1 MRKDVL
7 HLAERLDATADLGV
21 DSIYAFLMWVGRD
34 RNCNPCKLAFTARP
48 GRVSLQ
54 ADEDSTYLEEAPK
67 QATQRLQTPY
77 NEAEADHYEN
87 LILARQEAFMDL

>member
-21 DSIYAFLMWVGRD
+21 EAIYAFLMWVGQD
-34 RNCNPCKLAFTARP
+34 RKCNPCKLDFTARP

-54 ADEDSTYLEEAPK
+54 TDEDSTYLEKAP
-67 QATQRLQTPY
+67 QRATQR
-77 NEAEADHYEN
+77 E
-87 LILARQEAFMDL
+87 